1 MEIKTKLDV
10 NQTCYFMK
18 DNKIVEDSVRRINIT
33 VNDLGIVDCNYS
45 MRDSDILQ
53 ESHEVFMSKENL
65 IKSLLED

>member
-18 DNKIVEDSVRRINIT
+18 DNKIIKDSVKIIAVNIDEGIN
-33 VNDLGIVDCNYS
+33 VERNYY
-45 MRDSDILQ
+45 MRDSDIWQ
-53 ESHEVFMSKENL
+53 ESHEVFISKENL